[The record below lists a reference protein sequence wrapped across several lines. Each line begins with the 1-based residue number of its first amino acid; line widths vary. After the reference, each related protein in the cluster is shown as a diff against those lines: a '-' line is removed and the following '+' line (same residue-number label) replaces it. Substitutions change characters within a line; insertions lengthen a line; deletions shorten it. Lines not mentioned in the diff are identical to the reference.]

1 MLLEEP
7 ENTPYEESPAPSHAG
22 RTGILTYV
30 LLAIAAIYVIA
41 SLYLLYDMRGRL
53 TALEQKEQTLETA
66 QVELNN
72 RIHAT
77 SSEFKQALSSEV
89 GMTKQEI
96 AQRAAEL
103 ERQQK
108 ASAAKLAAAQSQQG
122 QQIAA
127 VNTEVS
133 GVKTE
138 VGAAKTDI
146 QKTQTDLAATNAKL
160 EHAMGDLGVQSGL
173 IAHNSSELEMLKRK
187 GERNYYDFTL
197 AEERAHAGL
206 DHQPAT
212 EESGPQEEQVYDE
225 RDCGRSYHRE
235 EGPHAAGAATVL
247 HRTRPH
253 AVRGGGFLGGQE
265 QHQGILEYAEGS
277 TDAGDAVSWSS
288 CRAAA
293 HQGPRSVGPLLRWR
307 TFFPQHDG
315 ILVVRLD
322 GDSQVFARVELLLV
336 TGNDTSTVPFCSAP
350 GAIFI
355 STTSGCVLCSLRSGY
370 AMK

>member
-1 MLLEEP
+1 MLFEQP
-7 ENTPYEESPAPSHAG
+7 ESAPQQEAIAPSSAG
-22 RTGILTYV
+22 SSGILKYV

-41 SLYLLYDMRGRL
+41 SLYLLYDMRNRVI
-53 TALEQKEQTLETA
+53 ALEQKEQALETA
-66 QVELNN
+66 QAELNN

-77 SSEFKQALSSEV
+77 STEFKQALTSEV

-108 ASAAKLAAAQSQQG
+108 ASAAKLTAAQSQQG

-127 VNTEVS
+127 VNTEVT

-197 AEERAHAGL
+197 QKNARTPVSTISLQLKKVDPKKSKFTLNVIADDKTIEKKDRTLLEPLQFYTGRDRMLYEVVVFNAGKN
-206 DHQPAT
+206 
-212 EESGPQEEQVYDE
+212 S
-225 RDCGRSYHRE
+225 
-235 EGPHAAGAATVL
+235 
-247 HRTRPH
+247 
-253 AVRGGGFLGGQE
+253 
-265 QHQGILEYAEGS
+265 I
-277 TDAGDAVSWSS
+277 
-288 CRAAA
+288 
-293 HQGPRSVGPLLRWR
+293 
-307 TFFPQHDG
+307 
-315 ILVVRLD
+315 
-322 GDSQVFARVELLLV
+322 
-336 TGNDTSTVPFCSAP
+336 
-350 GAIFI
+350 
-355 STTSGCVLCSLRSGY
+355 SGY
-370 AMK
+370 LSTPKTAPTPVTP